1 MTREINLHLVSD
13 STGGTL
19 HGVVKACIA
28 QFSEVLP
35 VEHLWNL
42 VREKRQIDN
51 LMKSVAEMPGPVLF
65 TLVDD
70 ALAHYLQEKCREA
83 GIPAIPVL
91 QPIMNSLSEYLGL
104 KSRSMPGLQHIL
116 NEDYFSRIDAMDYA
130 LHHDDGQRT
139 GRSLAEAD
147 VVLLGV
153 SRTSKTPTCLYLANR
168 GVKAANIP
176 LVPGIALPP
185 EVFDLKTPLF
195 VGLTESPARLVELR
209 TNRLQHIGENSQ
221 TDYLE
226 IGKVKEEVAQ
236 ARQLYT
242 RMGWPVIDVTRRS
255 VEETAAEILTLLS
268 RKRELEEE
276 ARAKKAAQRAAPQE
290 QQSQS

>member
-1 MTREINLHLVSD
+1 MTRDINLHLVSD

-28 QFSEVLP
+28 QFSDVLP

-42 VREKRQIDN
+42 VREKRQIDHV
-51 LMKSVAEMPGPVLF
+51 MKGVAEMPGPVLF

-70 ALAHYLQEKCREA
+70 LLAHYLQEKCHEV
-83 GIPAIPVL
+83 GVPAIPVL

-168 GVKAANIP
+168 GIKAANIP

-185 EVFDLKTPLF
+185 EIFDLKTPLF
-195 VGLTESPARLVELR
+195 VGLTESPTRLVELR
-209 TNRLQHIGENSQ
+209 TNRLQHIGENNQ

-226 IGKVKEEVAQ
+226 LEKVKEEVAQ

-276 ARAKKAAQRAAPQE
+276 ARLKKLRQNTEAQE
-290 QQSQS
+290 QQSHS

>member
-1 MTREINLHLVSD
+1 MTKEINLHLVSD

-19 HGVVKACIA
+19 NGVVKACMA
-28 QFSEVLP
+28 QFSDVMP
-35 VEHLWNL
+35 IEHLWNL
-42 VREKRQIDN
+42 VREERQIDN
-51 LMKSVAEMPGPVLF
+51 LMKTVAEQPGPVLF

-70 ALAHYLQEKCREA
+70 ALAHYLQEKCKEA
-83 GIPAIPVL
+83 GVPSVAVL
-91 QPIMNSLSEYLGL
+91 QPIMQNLSDYLGIKG
-104 KSRSMPGLQHIL
+104 KSLPGLQHML
-116 NEDYFSRIDAMDYA
+116 DEEYFARIDAMDYA

-147 VVLLGV
+147 VILLGV

-168 GVKAANIP
+168 GIKAANIP
-176 LVPGIALPP
+176 LVPDIPLPQ
-185 EVFDLKTPLF
+185 EIFTLKKPLF

-209 TNRLQHIGENSQ
+209 TNRLEHLGETQ
-221 TDYLE
+221 KTDYLQPE
-226 IGKVKEEVAQ
+226 KVKEEVAK

-268 RKRELEEE
+268 RKRELEQQKKQDKKQQEE
-276 ARAKKAAQRAAPQE
+276 TQPLQNLH
-290 QQSQS
+290 Q

>member
-51 LMKSVAEMPGPVLF
+51 LMKTVADMPGPVLF

-70 ALAHYLQEKCREA
+70 ELAHYLQEKCRDA
-83 GIPAIPVL
+83 GVPAIAVL
-91 QPIMNSLSEYLGL
+91 QPIMHSFSEYLGL
-104 KSRSMPGLQHIL
+104 KSRSLPGLQHML
-116 NEDYFSRIDAMDYA
+116 DEEYFSRIDAMDYA

-176 LVPGIALPP
+176 LVPGIALPQ
-185 EVFDLKTPLF
+185 EVFELKKPLF

-226 IGKVKEEVAQ
+226 LEKVKEEVAQ

-276 ARAKKAAQRAAPQE
+276 ARTKKSHQKTEPQAQPN
-290 QQSQS
+290 SS

>member
-1 MTREINLHLVSD
+1 MTKEINLHLVSD

-19 HGVVKACIA
+19 NGVVKACMA
-28 QFSEVLP
+28 QFSDVMP
-35 VEHLWNL
+35 IEHLWNL
-42 VREKRQIDN
+42 VREERQIDN
-51 LMKSVAEMPGPVLF
+51 LMKTVAEQPGPVLF

-70 ALAHYLQEKCREA
+70 ALAHYLQEKCKEA
-83 GIPAIPVL
+83 GVPSVAVL
-91 QPIMNSLSEYLGL
+91 QPIMQNLSDYLGIKG
-104 KSRSMPGLQHIL
+104 KSLPGLQHML
-116 NEDYFSRIDAMDYA
+116 DEEYFARIDAMDYA

-147 VVLLGV
+147 VILLGV

-176 LVPGIALPP
+176 LVPDIPLPQ
-185 EVFDLKTPLF
+185 EIFTLKKPLF

-209 TNRLQHIGENSQ
+209 TNRLEHLGETQ
-221 TDYLE
+221 KTDYLQPE
-226 IGKVKEEVAQ
+226 KVKEEVAK

-268 RKRELEEE
+268 RKREI
-276 ARAKKAAQRAAPQE
+276 E
-290 QQSQS
+290 QQQKQDKKRQDDTQQPQSLQK